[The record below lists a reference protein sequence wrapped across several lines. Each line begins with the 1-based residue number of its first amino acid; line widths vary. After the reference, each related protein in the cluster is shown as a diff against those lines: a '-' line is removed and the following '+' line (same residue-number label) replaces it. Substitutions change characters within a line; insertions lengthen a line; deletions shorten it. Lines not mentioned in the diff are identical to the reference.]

1 MSKDKHQT
9 LHKIIIIIIII
20 IIIKL
25 KIIRIID
32 GN

>member
-9 LHKIIIIIIII
+9 LHKIIIIIIT
-20 IIIKL
+20 IKL